1 MTQDQGEKSKSTITE
16 DAYKEII
23 TNELER
29 VGSGGKFV
37 W

>member
-1 MTQDQGEKSKSTITE
+1 MTQDQGEKSKSIVSE
-16 DAYKEII
+16 ESYKEIV

-29 VGSGGKFV
+29 VGSGGVYV